1 MNAKEYMAYREEQKH
16 IERKKSQSVH
26 QKALVSAVRPT
37 NNIITHKTQEIT
49 ARGLIRATLKGYSK
63 LNAEVETLRESIHR
77 YKASAGVAK
86 YGNSAVRVNQKRDI
100 SDIIVTIEE
109 HQSKF
114 ARLILIEMWLY
125 DALYH
130 LQGLRFDDIMYIIE
144 VYLRGRGEPSQ
155 GKTYRIIGMIIKKG
169 IQLPT
174 VEQAQIEINEN
185 GKR

>member
-1 MNAKEYMAYREEQKH
+1 M
-16 IERKKSQSVH
+16 
-26 QKALVSAVRPT
+26 
-37 NNIITHKTQEIT
+37 
-49 ARGLIRATLKGYSK
+49 
-63 LNAEVETLRESIHR
+63 
-77 YKASAGVAK
+77 
-86 YGNSAVRVNQKRDI
+86 
-100 SDIIVTIEE
+100 
-109 HQSKF
+109 
-114 ARLILIEMWLY
+114 
-125 DALYH
+125 YH